1 MMNIFKRLLK
11 IGQSEI
17 HALVD
22 KMEDPISMTEQG
34 IRDLKEELA
43 TTTEQY
49 AKAKAFQIRSENKI
63 EENNEKTKQLEE
75 KAMQILLKANAG
87 EITAEVANKLAKE
100 ALLQKKEF
108 LEHTLT
114 LQKQAEDQKHTLEE
128 VAQNLEILQLNIS
141 KWEKELTTL
150 RAKQRVNTASEL
162 VNKQIARMD
171 NNSTIDMLE
180 RLKAK
185 VAEDASL
192 ADAYGE
198 IAAQNAADKLNQ
210 LDDVNTAIAEELNEL
225 KKQIGLHD
233 ENI

>member
-1 MMNIFKRLLK
+1 MNIFKRLLK

-63 EENNEKTKQLEE
+63 EENKQKTKQLEE

-108 LEHTLT
+108 SEHTLT
-114 LQKQAEDQKHTLEE
+114 LQKQAKDHKRTLEE
-128 VAQNLEILQLNIS
+128 IAQNLEILQLNIS

-150 RAKQRVNTASEL
+150 RAKQKVSAASEL
-162 VNKQIARMD
+162 ANKQIANMD

-198 IAAQNAADKLNQ
+198 IAAQNAADKFNQ
-210 LDDVNTAIAEELNEL
+210 LDEVNKVVAEELNEL
-225 KKQIGLHD
+225 KKQIGLND

>member
-63 EENNEKTKQLEE
+63 EENKQKTKQLEE

-108 LEHTLT
+108 SEHTLT
-114 LQKQAEDQKHTLEE
+114 LQKQAKDHKRTLEE
-128 VAQNLEILQLNIS
+128 IAQNLEILQLNIS

-150 RAKQRVNTASEL
+150 RAKQKVSAASEL
-162 VNKQIARMD
+162 ANKQIANMD

-198 IAAQNAADKLNQ
+198 IAAQNAADKFNQ
-210 LDDVNTAIAEELNEL
+210 LDEVNKVVAEELNEL
-225 KKQIGLHD
+225 KKQIGLND

>member
-1 MMNIFKRLLK
+1 MNIFKRLLK

-63 EENNEKTKQLEE
+63 AENKEKTKQLEE
-75 KAMQILLKANAG
+75 KAMQILLKVNAG

-114 LQKQAEDQKHTLEE
+114 LQKQAEDHRRTLEE

-150 RAKQRVNTASEL
+150 RAKQKVSAASEL
-162 VNKQIARMD
+162 ANKQIANMD

-198 IAAQNAADKLNQ
+198 IAAQNAADKFNQ
-210 LDDVNTAIAEELNEL
+210 LDEVTKVVAEELNEL
-225 KKQIGLHD
+225 KKQIGLND

>member
-1 MMNIFKRLLK
+1 MNIFKRLLK

-43 TTTEQY
+43 TTTERY
-49 AKAKAFQIRSENKI
+49 AKAKAFQIRSDNKIAENK
-63 EENNEKTKQLEE
+63 EKIKQLED
-75 KAMQILLKANAG
+75 KAMRILLKANTG
-87 EITAEVANKLAKE
+87 EITTEAANKLAKE
-100 ALLQKKEF
+100 ALLQKKD
-108 LEHTLT
+108 LIEHTLT
-114 LQKQAEDQKHTLEE
+114 LQTQVEGHKLTLNE

-150 RAKQRVNTASEL
+150 RAKQKVSTASEL
-162 VNKQIARMD
+162 ANKQIANME

-185 VAEDASL
+185 VATDASL

-198 IAAQNAADKLNQ
+198 IAAQNAADKFNQ
-210 LDDVNTAIAEELNEL
+210 LDEVNKAVSEELNEL
-225 KKQIGLHD
+225 KKQLGLKNRTD
-233 ENI
+233 M

>member
-1 MMNIFKRLLK
+1 MNIFKRLLK

-63 EENNEKTKQLEE
+63 AENKEKTKQLED
-75 KAMQILLKANAG
+75 KAKHILLKANAG
-87 EITAEVANKLAKE
+87 EITPEIANRLAKE
-100 ALLQKKEF
+100 ALLQKKDF

-114 LQKQAEDQKHTLEE
+114 LQKQAEEHKLTLEE

-150 RAKQRVNTASEL
+150 RAKQKVSAASEL
-162 VNKQIARMD
+162 ANKQIANMD

-185 VAEDASL
+185 VAADASL
-192 ADAYGE
+192 ADAFGE
-198 IAAQNAADKLNQ
+198 IAAHNAADKFNQ
-210 LDDVNTAIAEELNEL
+210 LDDVNKAVSKELNEL
-225 KKQIGLHD
+225 KKQIGLKD